1 MAVEVLMPQLGL
13 TMTTGTI
20 SRWLKKV
27 GDYVEKGEPLL
38 EVMTDKA
45 NMEVESPASGVL
57 LKVLAREGVTVP
69 ITEVIAYI
77 GEQGEET
84 GNAPAPAGAGTMP
97 AGGEEPGAETPA
109 FTPGEDKGDRIF
121 TSPRARRTARE
132 LEVSL
137 AGLEG
142 SGPGGRIVERDVI
155 ARARAK
161 QDGAEKAGAVRVTPL
176 AKKVAESCGIAA
188 EELTGIKAG
197 GRVTRED
204 VLALH
209 GRKTAAGE
217 GDAPAPDIVTIPFS
231 GIRKIIA
238 DKMALSVH
246 TAAQVTLTTEVD
258 MTETVRMREQLLPE
272 IEKTGG
278 NRVSYTDIL
287 VKVAARA
294 LRDFPRLNATLR
306 GDYIE
311 LVRAINVGVAVAAG
325 NGLVVPVVHRADT
338 LSLTEICARIKD
350 LVDRA
355 RRGKLLPD
363 DMQGGTFTVSNLG
376 MYEIDAFTPIINT
389 PEAAILGVGRM
400 VQKPVVVRGEIVVRW
415 MMYLSLTFDH
425 RLVDGAPAAEFLRR
439 VKRLLENPYTLLA

>member
-13 TMTTGTI
+13 TMTAGTI

-27 GDYVEKGEPLL
+27 GDCVEKGEPLL

-57 LKVLAREGVTVP
+57 LKVLAQEGLTVP
-69 ITEVIAYI
+69 ITEIIAYI

-84 GNAPAPAGAGTMP
+84 GDAPAPAGAGSTP
-97 AGGEEPGAETPA
+97 AGGEEPRKQTPA
-109 FTPGEDKGDRIF
+109 LTPERDKGDRNF
-121 TSPRARRTARE
+121 TSPRARRAARE
-132 LEVSL
+132 LGVSL
-137 AGLEG
+137 AGLAG
-142 SGPGGRIVERDVI
+142 SGPGGRIVERDVV
-155 ARARAK
+155 ARAGV
-161 QDGAEKAGAVRVTPL
+161 QQNGAEKAGAVRLTPL

-188 EELTGIKAG
+188 AELTGIKAG

-209 GRKTAAGE
+209 GRKTAAAE
-217 GDAPAPDIVTIPFS
+217 EAPAQVITTIPFS
-231 GIRKIIA
+231 GIRKLIA
-238 DKMALSVH
+238 DKMSLSVH

-278 NRVSYTDIL
+278 SRISYTDIL

-294 LRDFPRLNATLR
+294 LSEFPRLNATLR
-306 GDYIE
+306 GDCIE
-311 LVRAINVGVAVAAG
+311 LVRAINVGVAVAAE
-325 NGLVVPVVHRADT
+325 NGLMVPVVHRADA
-338 LSLTEICARIKD
+338 LSLKEICARTKD

-355 RRGKLLPD
+355 RRGKLRPD

-376 MYEIDAFTPIINT
+376 MYEIDAFTPIINS

-400 VQKPVVVRGEIVVRW
+400 VQKPVVVRGEIAVRW